1 MRNSGD
7 GRSMKGMK
15 RTSPSRRSFLKGLVL
30 GGLASLSRLTLGSP
44 AATPE
49 DWRQKRGGMWYR
61 RLGRTGLFISEIS
74 LGGSP
79 LPDWSLFREIIERGV
94 NYIDTSTSYGNGN
107 SERQIGRLFKEAG
120 RDKVFVCT
128 KFHLRDRWDEASI
141 ISSVEGS
148 LRRLQ
153 TDHVDVLSIHGA
165 ERPEDLADKRVVS
178 AFERLKK
185 EGKCRFCGLS
195 CHSNHES
202 ILQTAVD
209 CGRYDMVQVGYNV
222 FDIEEPSQSVETYDD
237 YLGVSRMR
245 DMIDY
250 AARREVGVIAMK
262 TLKVGGRRQ
271 NLDRYRTGTSSLFQ
285 AMLRWVLENRQVSSA
300 VTEILNREQLEEDL
314 AVPGTVLSPEEKAAL
329 WLHVA
334 ENGRD
339 YCRLCGR
346 CRERCPSQ
354 LATTDI
360 LRMLAYHE
368 SYGKSAAARTFYSR
382 FKPAETALACR
393 DCGQCEKACPY
404 SVHVRARIREAH
416 ASLSS

>member
-1 MRNSGD
+1 
-7 GRSMKGMK
+7 
-15 RTSPSRRSFLKGLVL
+15 
-30 GGLASLSRLTLGSP
+30 
-44 AATPE
+44 
-49 DWRQKRGGMWYR
+49 MWYR

-107 SERQIGRLFKEAG
+107 SERQIGRLCKEAG

-128 KFHLRDRWDEASI
+128 KFHLRGSWGESSI
-141 ISSVEGS
+141 IGSVEGS

-153 TDHVDVLSIHGA
+153 TDYLDVLSIHGA
-165 ERPEDLADKRVVS
+165 ERPEDLVDERVTRV
-178 AFERLKK
+178 FERLKK
-185 EGKCRFCGLS
+185 EGKCRFSGLS

-202 ILQTAVD
+202 VVRTAVD
-209 CGRYDMVQVGYNV
+209 CGRYDMVQVGYNI
-222 FDIEEPSQSVETYDD
+222 FDIEEPSQDVETYDD

-245 DMIDY
+245 DLIGY
-250 AARREVGVIAMK
+250 AAGREVGVVAMK

-285 AMLRWVLENRQVSSA
+285 AMLKWVLEDRHVSSA
-300 VTEILNREQLEEDL
+300 VTEILNREQMEDDL
-314 AVPGTVLSPEEKAAL
+314 AVPGKAMTPEERSAL

-346 CRERCPSQ
+346 CRERCPSH

-360 LRMLAYHE
+360 LRLLAYHE
-368 SYGKSAAARTFYSR
+368 SYGKTAAARSAYSELS
-382 FKPAETALACR
+382 PAETALACR
-393 DCGQCEKACPY
+393 DCGSCEKACPY
-404 SVHVRARIREAH
+404 GVRIRAGIRK
-416 ASLSS
+416 AQAALFS